1 MTLEKLYLDMEGISE
16 VELGTKKV
24 YAKVISDNLKS
35 IDERHLDLLH
45 YVIDDKSIKEIKGIN
60 YKSTD
65 IFALKEYL
73 LDLLH
78 CEKVHTIKVILGQE
92 EEQETPEINYA
103 VFPIPDDV
111 DVTDGFYAHFTTID
125 EDILSLL
132 LNTEFDIEE

>member
-1 MTLEKLYLDMEGISE
+1 MDYKNTMKEVQEMVEALEAITD
-16 VELGTKKV
+16 
-24 YAKVISDNLKS
+24 VINNN
-35 IDERHLDLLH
+35 H
-45 YVIDDKSIKEIKGIN
+45 
-60 YKSTD
+60 
-65 IFALKEYL
+65 L
-73 LDLLH
+73 LD

>member
-1 MTLEKLYLDMEGISE
+1 MDYKNTMKEVQEMVEALEAITD
-16 VELGTKKV
+16 
-24 YAKVISDNLKS
+24 VINNN
-35 IDERHLDLLH
+35 H
-45 YVIDDKSIKEIKGIN
+45 
-60 YKSTD
+60 
-65 IFALKEYL
+65 L
-73 LDLLH
+73 LD

-92 EEQETPEINYA
+92 DEQEEPEINYA

>member
-1 MTLEKLYLDMEGISE
+1 MDYKNTMKEVQEMVEALEAITD
-16 VELGTKKV
+16 
-24 YAKVISDNLKS
+24 VINNN
-35 IDERHLDLLH
+35 H
-45 YVIDDKSIKEIKGIN
+45 
-60 YKSTD
+60 
-65 IFALKEYL
+65 L
-73 LDLLH
+73 LD

-92 EEQETPEINYA
+92 EEEETPEINYA

>member
-1 MTLEKLYLDMEGISE
+1 MKYENT
-16 VELGTKKV
+16 
-24 YAKVISDNLKS
+24 
-35 IDERHLDLLH
+35 
-45 YVIDDKSIKEIKGIN
+45 IKEVQEMAEILEAVTDVIN
-60 YKSTD
+60 NNH
-65 IFALKEYL
+65 L
-73 LDLLH
+73 LD

-132 LNTEFDIEE
+132 LNTEFDIEEK

>member
-1 MTLEKLYLDMEGISE
+1 MKYENT
-16 VELGTKKV
+16 
-24 YAKVISDNLKS
+24 
-35 IDERHLDLLH
+35 
-45 YVIDDKSIKEIKGIN
+45 IKEVQEMAEILEAVTDVIN
-60 YKSTD
+60 NNH
-65 IFALKEYL
+65 L
-73 LDLLH
+73 LD

-103 VFPIPDDV
+103 MFPIPDDV

>member
-1 MTLEKLYLDMEGISE
+1 MDYKNIMKEVQEMVEALEAITD
-16 VELGTKKV
+16 
-24 YAKVISDNLKS
+24 VINNN
-35 IDERHLDLLH
+35 H
-45 YVIDDKSIKEIKGIN
+45 
-60 YKSTD
+60 
-65 IFALKEYL
+65 L
-73 LDLLH
+73 LD

-92 EEQETPEINYA
+92 EEEETPEINYA

>member
-1 MTLEKLYLDMEGISE
+1 MKYENTIKEVQEMAETLEAITD
-16 VELGTKKV
+16 
-24 YAKVISDNLKS
+24 VINNN
-35 IDERHLDLLH
+35 H
-45 YVIDDKSIKEIKGIN
+45 
-60 YKSTD
+60 
-65 IFALKEYL
+65 L
-73 LDLLH
+73 LD

-111 DVTDGFYAHFTTID
+111 DITDGFYAQFNTID